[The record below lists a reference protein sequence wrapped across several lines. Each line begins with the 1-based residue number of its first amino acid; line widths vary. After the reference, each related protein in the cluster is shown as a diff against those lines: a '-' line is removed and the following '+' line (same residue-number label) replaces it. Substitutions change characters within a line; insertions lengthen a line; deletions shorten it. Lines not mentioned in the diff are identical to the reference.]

1 VDQNTMMT
9 LCDVIYHLCLI
20 FKEASQ
26 EFAKKVAPKLI
37 EKLGTSKEED
47 EHPILSLIGTE
58 FYRLNIF
65 RLLTDSV
72 RGNGR
77 ILR

>member
-1 VDQNTMMT
+1 MLT
-9 LCDVIYHLCLI
+9 LCDVINHLCLL
-20 FKEASQ
+20 FKGASL
-26 EFAKKVAPKLI
+26 EFAKKVSPKLI
-37 EKLGTSKEED
+37 ESLGTSKEED
-47 EHPILSLIGTE
+47 EHSILSLIGTE